1 MQHPRYSLDGEA
13 STYSTLPIVFP
24 IALALALFIQLKGEI
39 MELNPKRA
47 SIKLSVIHKFRGAW
61 LVKAYQVFV
70 KSPKSLRENFLHID
84 FLGEQ

>member
-1 MQHPRYSLDGEA
+1 MQRPRHSSDGEA
-13 STYSTLPIVFP
+13 STYLMLPIVFP

-61 LVKAYQVFV
+61 LVEAYQVFV
-70 KSPKSLRENFLHID
+70 KNPRSLLENFLHIG